1 VSDFREDRVAE
12 NLDPTNN
19 GLGELLPTLL
29 KTLMRE
35 IQEIAIVPKR
45 SEKPMETV
53 SANFVIDC

>member
-12 NLDPTNN
+12 NLDPANN
-19 GLGELLPTLL
+19 GLGDLLPTLL
-29 KTLMRE
+29 KALMRE

-53 SANFVIDC
+53 SANLVVDY